1 MSVRFDLQT
10 SFNYNRITT
19 WRNNMGIEK
28 ITTLGKLN
36 VSEDAI
42 ATLAGGVVSE
52 CYGVVGMAS
61 QKILKDGLAEI
72 LKKENFSKGVVVR
85 QLENGYELDLFIIIG
100 YGVKIS
106 EVIHEVQ
113 KKVKYMLEKTLDQP
127 FLAINVYVQ
136 GVKVIK

>member
-1 MSVRFDLQT
+1 
-10 SFNYNRITT
+10 
-19 WRNNMGIEK
+19 MGIEK
-28 ITTLGKLN
+28 ITNLGKLN

-61 QKILKDGLAEI
+61 QKILKDGLAEL
-72 LKKENFSKGVVVR
+72 LKKENYSKGVVVR
-85 QLENGYELDLFIIIG
+85 QHDKGYELDLFIIIG

-113 KKVKYMLEKTLDQP
+113 KKVKYTLEKTLDQP
-127 FLAINVYVQ
+127 FLSINVYVQ